1 MATVII
7 TEMRQHIEQLIA
19 SGNVKSAL
27 EEIESVLDAGK
38 SQGASMGEAPWAWRK
53 KTQCLFMLG
62 RLPDATRAGQEAVR
76 TAQDLGDTLAEAE
89 AENALGIVH
98 GELGDLEQTVQH
110 LERSYQLHQTL
121 GTNRVATVL
130 NNMGNTCLIMND
142 LERAFGYFEK
152 ALHEAQGTEGLHEV
166 EGTARANLGRA
177 CLAQGRVTDAIQHL
191 KQSIEHFRLH
201 GMETLRLHAVTK
213 LATAYEASGESDAAE
228 SCYQE
233 ALAAAVGEQEP
244 TAWQHEIHG
253 SLASLLVKQGRH
265 EEAEPHFLKA
275 FRLTSE
281 AHTSFDLAYLRRDY
295 SSVLEHDANLV
306 GALNEMRR
314 AFEELDRQTER
325 KIEKQLYQA
334 MGRFE
339 IERIEHEKEL
349 YRLRN
354 EELASALSE
363 VEKLRDTLEEKNR
376 KLSELVIR
384 DPLTATFN
392 RRWFFSELDTEI
404 DRSRRHGRPMSV
416 ALIDLDHFKAV
427 NDSHGHAVGDQILV
441 AASTILMQ
449 ATRKTDDVARYGG
462 EEFGIIMPDTDRS
475 QALIVC
481 EKLRQRFN
489 DHDWTFADGV
499 TSITFSGGIACISE
513 LPADAASPAK
523 DLLERADARLY
534 EAKEHG
540 RNRIVSQT

>member
-1 MATVII
+1 
-7 TEMRQHIEQLIA
+7 MRQPIEQLIA
-19 SGNVKSAL
+19 SGDVKTAL
-27 EEIESVLDAGK
+27 VEIETFLDTSRDRGGAGGDL
-38 SQGASMGEAPWAWRK
+38 SWAWRK
-53 KTQCLFMLG
+53 KAQCLFMLG
-62 RLPDATRAGQEAVR
+62 RLPDAIRSGQEAVR

-89 AENALGIVH
+89 AENTIGIVH

-110 LERSYQLHQTL
+110 LERSFRLHRKL

-152 ALHEAQGTEGLHEV
+152 ALAEAQGHEDLREV

-177 CLAQGRVTDAIQHL
+177 CLALGRTQEAVGHL
-191 KQSIEHFRLH
+191 QQSIEHFREH

-213 LATAYEASGESDAAE
+213 LAAVYEASGDADAAE

-233 ALAAAVGEQEP
+233 ALAATVGEQEP
-244 TAWQHEIHG
+244 TVWQHEIHG
-253 SLASLLVKQGRH
+253 SLARLLVEQGRYD
-265 EEAEPHFLKA
+265 EAEPHFLKA
-275 FRLTSE
+275 FRMTSE
-281 AHTSFDLAYLRRDY
+281 AHTSFDLAYLRKDY
-295 SSVLEHDANLV
+295 STVLENDSNIV
-306 GALNEMRR
+306 GALNEMRT

-354 EELASALSE
+354 EELAAALSE
-363 VEKLRDTLEEKNR
+363 VEKLRDTLEERNR

-392 RRWFFSELDTEI
+392 RRWFFSALDTEI
-404 DRSRRHGRPMSV
+404 DRSRRQGRPVSV

-427 NDSHGHAVGDQILV
+427 NDSYGHAVGDDILV

-462 EEFGIIMPDTDRS
+462 EEFGIIMPDTDSS

-481 EKLRQRFN
+481 EKLRKRFN
-489 DHDWTFADGV
+489 DHDWSFAGGV
-499 TSITFSGGIACISE
+499 TRITFSGGIACITE
-513 LPADAASPAK
+513 LPVGTVTPAK
-523 DLLERADARLY
+523 DLLERADHRLY
-534 EAKEHG
+534 EAKELG
-540 RNRIVSQT
+540 RNRIVSPS